1 MMDFFLRLTTTL
13 SIMFLFVAWL
23 FSMFGIWMGGCQT
36 QEQKE
41 IKRLIGELQDQD
53 EDSSVRSNAAIALG
67 NIGEDAKDAVPA
79 LIQALQDQNS
89 EIRYHAAMALG
100 EIGSGAA
107 DAVSALIQALQDQ
120 DVRVIA
126 AYALGRAPA

>member
-53 EDSSVRSNAAIALG
+53 EDSSVCSNAAIALG
-67 NIGEDAKDAVPA
+67 NSRRGCKRCRACSDTTIA
-79 LIQALQDQNS
+79 
-89 EIRYHAAMALG
+89 
-100 EIGSGAA
+100 GSG
-107 DAVSALIQALQDQ
+107 
-120 DVRVIA
+120 
-126 AYALGRAPA
+126 

>member
-41 IKRLIGELQDQD
+41 IKRLIGELQGDAY
-53 EDSSVRSNAAIALG
+53 VCSNVAIILG
-67 NIGEDAKDAVPA
+67 NIG
-79 LIQALQDQNS
+79 
-89 EIRYHAAMALG
+89 
-100 EIGSGAA
+100 SG
-107 DAVSALIQALQDQ
+107 
-120 DVRVIA
+120 
-126 AYALGRAPA
+126 